1 MAHLETSK
9 KRVIFGTP
17 DAELVATRRLVA
29 ICLAA
34 ENSFV
39 VRRSVDCRSE
49 VETGSELPLFLSHD
63 RIGHF
68 YIYTGLGGLR
78 HHVIEARP
86 PLSPIANTTTSIL
99 DLSFGLTSQEWFFC
113 PYKGVLLKRSA
124 ARMQEN
130 WN

>member
-17 DAELVATRRLVA
+17 DAELVAMRRLVA

-39 VRRSVDCRSE
+39 VRRSVDRRSE

-86 PLSPIANTTTSIL
+86 LQPNCQHHHLNLGPLIWADQS
-99 DLSFGLTSQEWFFC
+99 
-113 PYKGVLLKRSA
+113 GVVFLPV
-124 ARMQEN
+124 
-130 WN
+130 